1 MYCYAAPKR
10 PKKMQV
16 FNSYFLFPALQLTQ
30 NKISEDKTT
39 CLIAGGLLK
48 SNHPF
53 EECRNTGFKVFL
65 SFSI

>member
-1 MYCYAAPKR
+1 
-10 PKKMQV
+10 MQV